1 MSDQKLINADILKGA
16 FEMDGYKSPYVER
29 LIDAC
34 PTVDAVPLLH
44 ARWIDCYPD
53 NEVIKKTVF
62 ECSKCHES
70 VFVNFTA
77 YARFCPACGAKMDG
91 GVKDAAD

>member
-34 PTVDAVPLLH
+34 PTVDAMPVVHGKWKPIK
-44 ARWIDCYPD
+44 ASIYPYGFD
-53 NEVIKKTVF
+53 VRCS
-62 ECSKCHES
+62 ECGC
-70 VFVNFTA
+70 A
-77 YARFCPACGAKMDG
+77 IFCGANGWNYCPNCGAKMDG
-91 GVKDAAD
+91 GKT